1 MSSVSIAV
9 VTYNSARTIAGTLS
23 SVFLHMPEDMDYIV
37 YVIDNG
43 STDNTLTEIA
53 PFMDRITLIHSPKG
67 NIGFGAAHNLVLLR
81 LDSSVHIIMNP
92 DITLLDDKSIPA
104 LFAYIGN
111 HPDVGMAVPQILDT
125 ENRLQYLCR
134 RRLTVLDLMLRFMPG
149 NLFRKRMDRHVMKDM
164 DYTKPFDVPFA
175 SGCLMA
181 IRTDLFRDLSG
192 FDEGFFLYA
201 EDADLT
207 NRVNQISRTVYVPE
221 ARVCHEWERASYK
234 HISVTKIHIRSLFR
248 YFRKW
253 GLKFR

>member
-9 VTYNSARTIAGTLS
+9 VTYNSARTIAGALS
-23 SVFLHMPEDMDYIV
+23 SVFLHMPEDMEYTL

-43 STDNTLTEIA
+43 STDHTLTEIE
-53 PFMDRITLIHSPKG
+53 PFMNRITLIKSPEG
-67 NIGFGAAHNLVLLR
+67 NIGFGAAHNLVLSR
-81 LDSSVHIIMNP
+81 LDSSVHVIMNP

-104 LFAYIGN
+104 LFEYIGN
-111 HPDVGMAVPQILDT
+111 HPDVGMTVPQILDT

-134 RRLTVLDLMLRFMPG
+134 RQLTVVDLMLRFMPG

-164 DYTKPFDVPFA
+164 DYTQPFDVPFA

-181 IRTDLFRDLSG
+181 IRTDLFRTLGG

-207 NRVNQISRTVYVPE
+207 TRVNQISRTVYVPE
-221 ARVCHEWERASYK
+221 AKVCHEWERASYK
-234 HISVTKIHIRSLFR
+234 HISVTRIHIRSLFR

>member
-1 MSSVSIAV
+1 MSTVSIAV
-9 VTYNSARTIAGTLS
+9 VTYNSARTIAGALS
-23 SVFLHMPEDMDYIV
+23 SVFLHMPEDLEFSL

-43 STDNTLTEIA
+43 STDNTFAEIE
-53 PFMDRITLIHSPKG
+53 PFMDRITLIKSPEG
-67 NIGFGAAHNLVLLR
+67 NIGFGAAHNLVLSR
-81 LDSSVHIIMNP
+81 LDSAVHIIMNP
-92 DITLLDDKSIPA
+92 DITLLDTRSIPA
-104 LFAYIGN
+104 LFEYIEN

-134 RRLTVLDLMLRFMPG
+134 RQLTVFDLMLRFLPG
-149 NLFRKRMDRHVMKDM
+149 KLFRKRKDRHVMKDM

-181 IRTDLFRDLSG
+181 IRTDLFRDLGG

-207 NRVNQISRTVYVPE
+207 NRVNRISRTVYVPE
-221 ARVCHEWERASYK
+221 AKVCHEWERASYK
-234 HISVTKIHIRSLFR
+234 HISVTKIHIRSLSR